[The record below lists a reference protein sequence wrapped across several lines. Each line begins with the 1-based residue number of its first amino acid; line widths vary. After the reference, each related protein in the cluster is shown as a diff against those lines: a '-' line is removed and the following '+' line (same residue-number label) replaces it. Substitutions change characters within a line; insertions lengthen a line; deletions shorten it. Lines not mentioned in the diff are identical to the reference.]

1 MIRFES
7 VPEKKTDLKAAASP
21 EAIAAS
27 MLALVTARGAG
38 KTISPEDV
46 ARALGGDHPDG
57 WSPLMIPV
65 RKVAVKLA
73 QEGKVAIYRK
83 GKPVAPDDFKGVYRL
98 GLPRPEGS
106 ATPGE
111 SEPGKAG

>member
-1 MIRFES
+1 MIRFETI
-7 VPEKKTDLKAAASP
+7 PEKPDLKASATP
-21 EAIAAS
+21 EAITAT
-27 MLALVTARGAG
+27 MLALVSAKGAG

-73 QEGKVAIYRK
+73 QDGKLSIYRK

-98 GLPRPEGS
+98 GLPKAEGS
-106 ATPGE
+106 ADAD
-111 SEPGKAG
+111 EPASAE